1 MRQGLF
7 GVHFLKGKKMKAW
20 IVLLICMAMQT
31 ARADALTDRFNTVWE
46 SLWFQGGTPLR
57 VERWGEVI
65 RVRVRGLNVP
75 AHRERVIKGLRTVAD
90 VAGVKVV
97 DVSDSVDAEERANL
111 DIELVGPR
119 DLADNLACN
128 VRRGKVQN
136 AIILK
141 MEMKMRA
148 HLVYHCVLHEA
159 MHAMGISGHPS
170 GDTMLSY
177 FYQRVDAITDMDRLM
192 LRAWYS
198 PEMKP
203 GMTPLEA
210 VVVLTNAVVKTYG
223 GDSDAARA
231 AQRTYLAQMFQSME
245 AFAGDKG
252 ELPIIIKRSGTASP
266 ASMRWGQTVM
276 RHYLGWAY
284 LDGTVVATDP
294 AQAARWFERAARDG
308 LLNAQNKLG
317 ELHEKGS
324 GVEPSA
330 TEAYFWYGLAAAQQS
345 ESGKSALQRLTALLT
360 PEQIDQAKAR
370 IAAFKPAAP
379 G

>member
-1 MRQGLF
+1 
-7 GVHFLKGKKMKAW
+7 MKAW
-20 IVLLICMAMQT
+20 IVFLICITMQT

-65 RVRVRGLNVP
+65 RVRVRGLNVST
-75 AHRERVIKGLRTVAD
+75 HHERVIKGLRTVAD

-97 DVSDSVDAEERANL
+97 DVSDSMDAEERANL

-119 DLADNLACN
+119 DLADNLACY
-128 VRRGKVQN
+128 VRRERVQN
-136 AIILK
+136 AIIQK

-148 HLVYHCVLHEA
+148 HLVYGCILHEA

-177 FYQRVDAITDMDRLM
+177 FHQRVDAITDMDRLM

-198 PEMKP
+198 REMKP

-210 VVVLTNAVVKTYG
+210 VVVLTDAVVKAY
-223 GDSDAARA
+223 GDSSEASRT
-231 AQRTYLAQMFQSME
+231 AQRSFLAQTFQSME
-245 AFAGDKG
+245 TFAGDKG

-266 ASMRWGQTVM
+266 AAMRWGQTVM

-284 LDGTVVATDP
+284 LNGTVVTTDP
-294 AQAARWFERAARDG
+294 AQAVTWFERAALDG

-317 ELHEKGS
+317 ELHEKGL
-324 GVEPSA
+324 GVAPNPV
-330 TEAYFWYGLAAAQQS
+330 EAYYWFGLAATQQS
-345 ESGKSALQRLTALLT
+345 ATGKSALERLVAQLT
-360 PEQIDQAKAR
+360 PEQIEQAKAR

-379 G
+379 A